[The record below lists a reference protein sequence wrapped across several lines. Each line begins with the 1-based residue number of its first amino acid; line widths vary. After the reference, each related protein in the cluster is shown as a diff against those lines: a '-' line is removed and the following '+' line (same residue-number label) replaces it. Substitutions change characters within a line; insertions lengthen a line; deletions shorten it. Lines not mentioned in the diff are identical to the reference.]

1 MPNELISLDPAR
13 KVEILTPENIR
24 ADRPLLVLAHG
35 SGNDMNSPFLTI
47 ISEGVQNRGV
57 QVVRFNFPYK
67 VARRQVPD
75 RSEILED
82 SWKLVI
88 RWVTAHLPFSSLFI
102 GGKSM
107 GGRIATMV
115 AGDFSHLSGLVFLGY
130 PLHPPGKFDQVRD
143 EYLQPLRIPMLFIQG
158 TRDAFARMDLLQTA
172 LSSLR
177 DRATLHWIEGGDH
190 SYQVLIRP
198 AKSYQEILQDVSGLV
213 AEWILQIHG
222 RQAFQEQ
229 KE

>member
-1 MPNELISLDPAR
+1 MPNEVISLDPAR
-13 KVEILTPENIR
+13 KVEILAPEIIR

-35 SGNDMNSPFLTI
+35 SGKDMNSPFLNI
-47 ISEGVQNRGV
+47 ISEGVQNRDV

-88 RWVTAHLPFSSLFI
+88 RWVTEHLQFSGLFI

-115 AGDFSHLSGLVFLGY
+115 AGDFPRITGLVFLGY
-130 PLHPPGKFDQVRD
+130 PLHPPGKFDQLRD
-143 EYLQPLRIPMLFIQG
+143 EYLHPLQLPMLFIQG

-172 LSSLR
+172 LSGLR
-177 DRATLHWIEGGDH
+177 DRVTLHWIEGGDH

-198 AKSYQEILQDVSGLV
+198 AKSYQEILQHVSGLV
-213 AEWILQIHG
+213 ADWILEIHG
-222 RQAFQEQ
+222 RRAFREQ

>member
-1 MPNELISLDPAR
+1 MPTEMISLDPLR

-24 ADRPLLVLAHG
+24 AHRPLLVLAHG
-35 SGNDMNSPFLTI
+35 SGKDMNSPFLSI
-47 ISEGVQNRGV
+47 ISEGVQNRDI
-57 QVVRFNFPYK
+57 QVARFNFPYK

-88 RWVTAHLPFSSLFI
+88 RWATEHLQFSSLFI

-115 AGDFSHLSGLVFLGY
+115 AGDFPQIAGLVFLGY
-130 PLHPPGKFDQVRD
+130 PLHPPGRFDQVRD
-143 EYLQPLRIPMLFIQG
+143 EYLHPLPLPMLFVQG
-158 TRDAFARMDLLQTA
+158 TRDAFARMDLLQIT
-172 LSSLR
+172 LGGLR

-198 AKSYQEILQDVSGLV
+198 AQSYLETLQHVAGLV
-213 AEWILQIHG
+213 SDWILEIDG
-222 RQAFQEQ
+222 RRQVREQ